1 METQDMT
8 PFSALEAGP
17 HDGSSVR
24 PTRPVISRA
33 AVAGAVAGNA
43 LEFYD
48 FVIYAFFAVYI
59 GKAFFPAGGEF
70 GSLLASM
77 ATFGVGFLMRPL
89 GAVIIGRFADRAGRK
104 PAMILTVVLITIGTL
119 GLAATPAYSMI
130 GAAAPVIVVICRLI
144 QGFALGGEVGPSTAL
159 LVEAAP
165 PGRRGLYASWQLASQ
180 GMAVTVGGV
189 IGVAVSLLLTASQLA
204 SWGWRIP
211 FLFSVLLVP
220 VATYIRRH
228 IPETLEEAPKAG
240 ARRST
245 EDSLSGNL
253 RYVVLGTL
261 VLLAGAVSSQ
271 VGNYMTTFAIQ
282 VLKLSPTLA
291 QASVLMGGALTFV
304 FGLAGGVVC
313 DAWGRKVAMI
323 VPRVALAVLI
333 VPMFWWLSTAPGAAS
348 LLAAT
353 AVLAALTAAS
363 AAAGLVAIPEL
374 MPARFRS
381 TGIAITYGV
390 GTAIFGG
397 TTQFFVTWI
406 ISVTHSALAPA
417 YYVVATSVISL
428 IATALLP
435 ETRNRHIGD

>member
-1 METQDMT
+1 MT
-8 PFSALEAGP
+8 TSSALDACLQ
-17 HDGSSVR
+17 DGSSVR
-24 PTRPVISRA
+24 RTRPAISRT

-89 GAVIIGRFADRAGRK
+89 GAVLIGRFADRAGRK

-119 GLAATPAYSMI
+119 GLAATPAYSVI
-130 GAAAPVIVVICRLI
+130 GAAAPVIVVICRLV

-165 PGRRGLYASWQLASQ
+165 AHRRGLYTSWQLASQ
-180 GMAVTVGGV
+180 GIAVTVGGT
-189 IGVAVSLLLTASQLA
+189 IGVTVSLLLTTSQLA

-211 FLFSVLLVP
+211 FLFSLLLVP

-228 IPETLEEAPKAG
+228 IPETLDETREAG
-240 ARRST
+240 AGRDDGSR
-245 EDSLSGNL
+245 LSGNL

-282 VLKLSPTLA
+282 VLKLPPTLA
-291 QASVLMGGALTFV
+291 QMSVLIGGALTFV
-304 FGLAGGVVC
+304 FGLAGGLIC
-313 DAWGRKVAMI
+313 DAWGRKAAMI

-333 VPMFWWLSTAPGAAS
+333 VPMFWWLSTAPRATS

-353 AVLAALTAAS
+353 AVLASLTAAS

-397 TTQFFVTWI
+397 TTQLAVTWI
-406 ISVTHSALAPA
+406 IAVTHSALAPA

-428 IATALLP
+428 VATSLLP
-435 ETRNRHIGD
+435 ETRNRDIGA

>member
-1 METQDMT
+1 MTTTSSAFKAGVQDR
-8 PFSALEAGP
+8 
-17 HDGSSVR
+17 GSVHQ
-24 PTRPVISRA
+24 TRPAISRA

-59 GKAFFPAGGEF
+59 GKAFFPVSGEY

-89 GAVIIGRFADRAGRK
+89 GAVLIGRFADRAGRK
-104 PAMILTVVLITIGTL
+104 PAMILTVALITVGTL
-119 GLAATPAYSMI
+119 GLAATPAYSAI
-130 GAAAPVIVVICRLI
+130 GVAAPVIVVICRLI

-165 PGRRGLYASWQLASQ
+165 SHRRGLYTSWQLASQ
-180 GMAVTVGGV
+180 GIAVTAGGV
-189 IGVAVSLLLTASQLA
+189 IGVAISLMLTTSQLA
-204 SWGWRIP
+204 SWGWRVP
-211 FLFSVLLVP
+211 FLFSLLLVP
-220 VATYIRRH
+220 VAVYIRRN
-228 IPETLEEAPKAG
+228 IPETLEDTPKAEAAG
-240 ARRST
+240 NKESR
-245 EDSLSGNL
+245 LSGNL

-271 VGNYMTTFAIQ
+271 VGNYMTTYAIQ
-282 VLKLSPTLA
+282 VLKLPPTLA
-291 QASVLMGGALTFV
+291 QMSVLAGGVLTFV
-304 FGLAGGVVC
+304 FGLAGGLIC
-313 DAWGRKVAMI
+313 DAWGRKAAMI

-333 VPMFWWLSTAPGAAS
+333 VPMFWWLSTAPSATS
-348 LLAAT
+348 LLIAT
-353 AVLAALTAAS
+353 AVLASLTAAS
-363 AAAGLVAIPEL
+363 AAAGMVAIPEL
-374 MPARFRS
+374 MPARYRS

-397 TTQFFVTWI
+397 TTQFAVTWI
-406 ISVTHSALAPA
+406 IAVTHSALAPA

-428 IATALLP
+428 VATFLLP

>member
-1 METQDMT
+1 MT
-8 PFSALEAGP
+8 TTSSALEAGVQ
-17 HDGSSVR
+17 DRGGVR
-24 PTRPVISRA
+24 QTRPAISRA

-59 GKAFFPAGGEF
+59 GKAFFPVSGEY

-89 GAVIIGRFADRAGRK
+89 GAVLIGRFADRAGRK
-104 PAMILTVVLITIGTL
+104 PAMILTVALITIGTL
-119 GLAATPAYSMI
+119 GLAATPAYSAI
-130 GAAAPVIVVICRLI
+130 GVAAPIIVVVCRLV

-165 PGRRGLYASWQLASQ
+165 SHRRGLYTSWQLASQ
-180 GMAVTVGGV
+180 GIAVTAGGV
-189 IGVAVSLLLTASQLA
+189 IGVAISLVLTTSQLA
-204 SWGWRIP
+204 SWGWRVP
-211 FLFSVLLVP
+211 FLFSLVLVP
-220 VATYIRRH
+220 VAIYIRRN
-228 IPETLEEAPKAG
+228 IPETLEDTPKA
-240 ARRST
+240 AAERNEESR
-245 EDSLSGNL
+245 LSGNL

-282 VLKLSPTLA
+282 VLKLPPALA
-291 QASVLMGGALTFV
+291 QMSVLAGGVLTFV
-304 FGLAGGVVC
+304 FGLAGGVMC
-313 DAWGRKVAMI
+313 DAWGRKAAMI
-323 VPRVALAVLI
+323 VPRVALAVVI
-333 VPMFWWLSTAPGAAS
+333 VPMFWWLSTTPSATS

-353 AVLAALTAAS
+353 AVLASLTAAS

-374 MPARFRS
+374 MPARYRS

-397 TTQFFVTWI
+397 TTQFAVTWI
-406 ISVTHSALAPA
+406 IAVTHSALAPA

-428 IATALLP
+428 VAMALLP

>member
-1 METQDMT
+1 MT
-8 PFSALEAGP
+8 TTSALDAGLP
-17 HDGSSVR
+17 DGSSLCQ
-24 PTRPVISRA
+24 TRPAISRA

-59 GKAFFPAGGEF
+59 GKAFFPSGGEF

-89 GAVIIGRFADRAGRK
+89 GAVLIGRFADRAGRK

-119 GLAATPAYSMI
+119 GLAATPAYSAI
-130 GAAAPVIVVICRLI
+130 GAAAPVIVVICRLV

-165 PGRRGLYASWQLASQ
+165 ANRRGLYTSWQLASQ
-180 GMAVTVGGV
+180 GIAVTVGGA
-189 IGVAVSLLLTASQLA
+189 IGVAVSLLLTTSQLA

-211 FLFSVLLVP
+211 FLFSLLLVP
-220 VATYIRRH
+220 VATYIRRN
-228 IPETLEEAPKAG
+228 IPETLDDRPQTG
-240 ARRST
+240 AQRNDESR
-245 EDSLSGNL
+245 LSGNR

-261 VLLAGAVSSQ
+261 VLMAGAVSTQ

-282 VLKLSPTLA
+282 VLKLPPTLA
-291 QASVLMGGALTFV
+291 QMSVLIGGALTFV
-304 FGLAGGVVC
+304 FGLAGGVIC
-313 DAWGRKVAMI
+313 DAWGRKAAMI

-333 VPMFWWLSTAPGAAS
+333 VPMFWWLSAAPGAAS

-353 AVLAALTAAS
+353 AVLASLTAAS

-397 TTQFFVTWI
+397 TTQLAVTWI

-428 IATALLP
+428 VATSLLP
-435 ETRNRHIGD
+435 ETRNRQIGG

>member
-1 METQDMT
+1 MT
-8 PFSALEAGP
+8 TSSTLEAGLR
-17 HDGSSVR
+17 DGSNVRQAR
-24 PTRPVISRA
+24 PTISRA

-59 GKAFFPAGGEF
+59 GRTFFPVGGEY

-89 GAVIIGRFADRAGRK
+89 GAVLIGRFADRAGRK
-104 PAMILTVVLITIGTL
+104 PAMILTVGLITLGTL
-119 GLAATPAYSMI
+119 GLAATPGYSAI
-130 GAAAPVIVVICRLI
+130 GAAAPIIVVICRLI

-159 LVEAAP
+159 LIEAAP
-165 PGRRGLYASWQLASQ
+165 VHRRGLYASWQLASQ
-180 GMAVTVGGV
+180 GIAVTVGGL
-189 IGVAVSLLLTASQLA
+189 IGITASLLLTASQLA

-211 FLFSVLLVP
+211 FLLSLLLVP
-220 VATYIRRH
+220 VATYIRRNM
-228 IPETLEEAPKAG
+228 PETLGDHVHTGTQERDG
-240 ARRST
+240 SR
-245 EDSLSGNL
+245 LSGNR

-261 VLLAGAVSSQ
+261 VLMAGAVSTQ
-271 VGNYMTTFAIQ
+271 VGNYMTTYAIQ

-291 QASVLMGGALTFV
+291 QASVLVGGALTFA
-304 FGLAGGVVC
+304 FGLIGGVLC
-313 DAWGRKVAMI
+313 DVRGRKATMI
-323 VPRVALAVLI
+323 APRAALAVLV
-333 VPMFWWLSTAPGAAS
+333 VPAFWWLSVAPGATS
-348 LLAAT
+348 LLVTT
-353 AVLAALTAAS
+353 AVLASLTAAS
-363 AAAGLVAIPEL
+363 AAACLVAIPEL

-397 TTQFFVTWI
+397 TTQFAVTWI

-428 IATALLP
+428 AATLLLP
-435 ETRNRHIGD
+435 ETRNLCIDE